1 MLRAFRELTTRQKWI
16 MLLLLLSGYIS
27 PVIGLVVYLF
37 ARKRTQIVLLRN
49 ASLIGAVLALVVY
62 IANYVYLIGLPAA
75 A

>member
-1 MLRAFRELTTRQKWI
+1 

-62 IANYVYLIGLPAA
+62 IANYVYLMGLPAA

>member
-1 MLRAFRELTTRQKWI
+1 

>member
-62 IANYVYLIGLPAA
+62 IANYVYLMGLPAA